1 MLNITI
7 PVVPSQPNQITL
19 FTSAASQHGSAFR
32 LAARLMLILPE
43 PWEQEGRWVEGGG
56 GRGRV
61 NLDLRRLI
69 GIPLRASGAYEEE
82 EEEEKK
88 DGFLKRG
95 FLTDKGLFAIGIK
108 EGPAINHDDVRE
120 CSCKR
125 TREERYAR
133 SREVISVR
141 KPQRVYLRGVELQA
155 ESDRDKATGMQ
166 QVDKSLHK
174 SWYMIVISCVKL
186 RTWIIT
192 ISSRS

>member
-43 PWEQEGRWVEGGG
+43 PWEQEGRWVGGVEGGG
-56 GRGRV
+56 ALALIYAVLLEFLYERV
-61 NLDLRRLI
+61 ARMKKKKKKK
-69 GIPLRASGAYEEE
+69 
-82 EEEEKK
+82 KK

-186 RTWIIT
+186 
-192 ISSRS
+192 S

>member
-43 PWEQEGRWVEGGG
+43 PWEQEGRWVGGGG

-61 NLDLRRLI
+61 SLDLRRLI
-69 GIPLRASGAYEEE
+69 GIPLRVSGAYEEE

-186 RTWIIT
+186 
-192 ISSRS
+192 S